1 MKPWP
6 QHLRDT
12 LNAIIKVPFY
22 IVITQH
28 ATPMRA
34 NVLISIRRPDD
45 LDDEI
50 VYWQEE
56 LRELPL
62 MTITYS
68 PQRSMRTKYIRFM
81 CYETQHAHPILNPA
95 DRAIRI

>member
-12 LNAIIKVPFY
+12 LSAIIRVPFD

-50 VYWQEE
+50 AYWREE

-62 MTITYS
+62 MTIIYS